1 MAIYVHCP
9 QCNQRL
15 DEMRPDCQHCGTT
28 LPPGVLYAL
37 AAALGQSLPSP
48 SSMSPGRLPPHV
60 TQPARPAPSAPA
72 PAEVPPPAHNSAWRP
87 WLAAALSVVC
97 GLGQLY
103 NGQLIK
109 GVILI
114 ALGTTAVV
122 SLPLLIGKIM
132 IPLVWGYA
140 IIDAYVVARRS
151 VPSVTS

>member
-1 MAIYVHCP
+1 MAIYIHCP

-15 DEMRPDCQHCGTT
+15 DEMRPDCQHCGTA

-37 AAALGQSLPSP
+37 ASALGQQPPSP
-48 SSMSPGRLPPHV
+48 SPMPPGRMPPHV
-60 TQPARPAPSAPA
+60 TQPARSAPTA
-72 PAEVPPPAHNSAWRP
+72 PPPAYNSALRP

-103 NGQLIK
+103 NGQIVK
-109 GVILI
+109 GLILI
-114 ALGTTAVV
+114 ALGTAAVV
-122 SLPLLIGKIM
+122 SLPLIIGQIM

-151 VPSVTS
+151 VPSGTS